1 MNTKTNT
8 PRFFVTY
15 HFADEFPMAGE
26 WIDGS
31 EDSKT
36 IEEYV
41 YGELN
46 NFPQNSFISV
56 SDYDNFC
63 GAEDWLVDRYSLET
77 VVEVAHFILAKGE
90 IGAKWIDCLDG
101 DVHKALETF
110 DDSYAGCYADLK
122 DFVKEI
128 NADKEIPGWIG
139 DYIKW
144 EKMGKDL
151 ILNKQIY
158 VVETDSSKVH
168 VFLNRDLSRCAIA
181 D

>member
-8 PRFFVTY
+8 PRFFVNY
-15 HFADEFPMAGE
+15 HLADESPIAGE

-31 EDSKT
+31 KDSKT

-56 SDYDNFC
+56 SDFDNFC
-63 GAEDWLVDRYSLET
+63 GAEDWLIYRYPLGT
-77 VVEVAHFILAKGE
+77 VVKVAHFILAKGE

-122 DFVKEI
+122 DFVKEMK
-128 NADKEIPGWIG
+128 AEIIPSELF

-144 EKMGKDL
+144 EKIGKDL
-151 ILNKQIY
+151 ILNNEIY

-168 VFLNRDLSRCAIA
+168 VFLNWDLTRRAIA